1 MLLCQ
6 GKLKTKMSEML
17 LERPVE
23 AQMFAETLHQPET
36 TDFGHAFHIAE
47 QSVVATMDSSEF
59 KQLSEKWRI
68 DPTDPRKAE
77 FWRVV
82 ARCGAD
88 EAQEARETGNTSLQ
102 VDLNEIATAT
112 PNYVFNQ
119 ANLNSNRFHSREARE
134 MAKQQAGQ
142 YNALLRSFTEKYPD
156 ANAREVYS
164 GFANVARICVTDKRV
179 QTQGL
184 DGIWTSMRGARQE
197 VDFEKMLGILGES
210 FERASAEEDR
220 RGVDYKLPKGHL
232 RVDLK
237 SSRNDF
243 HNHDRNADFSIEN
256 DRDGQTIKVLSP
268 ISKKELGDTL
278 VAPEEVLREK
288 AKILGAMLLRIR
300 QEA

>member
-1 MLLCQ
+1 
-6 GKLKTKMSEML
+6 MSEML
-17 LERPVE
+17 LERPTEVL
-23 AQMFAETLHQPET
+23 QPAEILQQPET
-36 TDFGHAFHIAE
+36 IDLQHSFHIAE

-59 KQLSEKWRI
+59 KQLCDEWRI
-68 DPTDPRKAE
+68 DPTDPLKAE
-77 FWRVV
+77 FWRVI

-88 EAQEARETGNTSLQ
+88 EATEARETGNDSIQ
-102 VDLNEIATAT
+102 VDLNEIAAAT

-156 ANAREVYS
+156 TNAREVYS
-164 GFANVARICVTDKRV
+164 GFANVARICVMDKRV

-197 VDFEKMLGILGES
+197 VDFEKMLALLGEE
-210 FERASAEEDR
+210 FERATADEDR
-220 RGVDYKLPKGHL
+220 RGVDYKLRNGHL

-243 HNHDRNADFSIEN
+243 HNHDRDADFSIEN
-256 DRDGQTIKVLSP
+256 ERDGQTIKVLSP
-268 ISKKELGDTL
+268 ISKKELGDTM
-278 VAPEEVLREK
+278 VASDEVLREK
-288 AKILGAMLLRIR
+288 AKILGNMLLRIR
-300 QEA
+300 EAA

>member
-1 MLLCQ
+1 MYIQ
-6 GKLKTKMSEML
+6 ETKTKMSEML
-17 LERPVE
+17 LERPTVGL
-23 AQMFAETLHQPET
+23 QQAEILQHPET
-36 TDFGHAFHIAE
+36 IDLQHSFHIAE

-59 KQLSEKWRI
+59 KQLCNEWRI
-68 DPTDPRKAE
+68 DPTDPHKAE

-88 EAQEARETGNTSLQ
+88 EAREARQTGNTSLQ
-102 VDLNEIATAT
+102 VDLNEIASAT
-112 PNYVFNQ
+112 PNYAFNQ

-142 YNALLRSFTEKYPD
+142 YNALLRSFAEKHPS

-164 GFANVARICVTDKRV
+164 GFANVARVCVMDKRV

-197 VDFEKMLGILGES
+197 IDFEKMLNILGEK
-210 FERASAEEDR
+210 FERSTAEEDR
-220 RGVDYKLPKGHL
+220 RGVDYKLSKGQL

-243 HNHDRNADFSIEN
+243 HNHDRDADFSIEN
-256 DRDGQTIKVLSP
+256 ERDGQTIKILSP
-268 ISKKELGDTL
+268 ISKKELGDTM
-278 VAPEEVLREK
+278 VASDEVLREK
-288 AKILGAMLLRIR
+288 AKILGSMLVRIR
-300 QEA
+300 EAA